1 MTDNVVVFDPT
12 KFRGLYPQFSS
23 FTGAQLHNFFLQ
35 AEMIFNNTDK
45 SFIKDL
51 ARREMLLFLIVAHL
65 AQIQTNINAGN
76 SMVGRISSASEGSV
90 SVSVDYGTVG
100 NNENGGYKRHTVRSI
115 GNSLLSIK
123 PQPLLVFIKE
133 CLYGDIAH
141 GGKTQERQ
149 CNNPKI

>member
-23 FTGAQLHNFFLQ
+23 FTDAQLQNFFLQ

-90 SVSVDYGTVG
+90 SVSVDYGTVS
-100 NNENGGYKRHTVRSI
+100 NNEKWWVQTPYGAQYWQFIAQYKTAAIISVHQGMPVRRHRTWW
-115 GNSLLSIK
+115 
-123 PQPLLVFIKE
+123 
-133 CLYGDIAH
+133 
-141 GGKTQERQ
+141 
-149 CNNPKI
+149 